1 MVGISNAEAK
11 REQTDP
17 MTPAVEFRNVS
28 FSYDDKRVLNDLSF
42 KLAQGEIKIILS
54 GSGGGKST
62 ILKLILGLLKPDE
75 FSCARPGLCEIKR
88 TAITVER
95 VINLF
100 ISKIP
105 PNISGKGE

>member
-1 MVGISNAEAK
+1 MKWLRYQELKPDQSRLN
-11 REQTDP
+11 P
-17 MTPAVEFRNVS
+17 MTSAVEFRNVS

-75 FSCARPGLCEIKR
+75 SSCARPGLCETKR
-88 TAITVER
+88 TR
-95 VINLF
+95 HQ
-100 ISKIP
+100 S
-105 PNISGKGE
+105 